1 MSDRQAFAAIVS
13 VLQTG
18 IPLALVVD
26 GANRHGCKLLC
37 ATLDGIVIARPPSS
51 REHPQHNTCV
61 WMLAM
66 IPH

>member
-13 VLQTG
+13 VLRTG

-26 GANRHGCKLLC
+26 GANRHDCKLLC
-37 ATLDGIVIARPPSS
+37 ATLDGIVMARPQAS
-51 REHPQHNTCV
+51 REHPQHNTCA

-66 IPH
+66 IPY